1 MSAQESAAQAQLRV
15 EAISGFLRDGVS
27 IFPRVATSEILQSVI
42 QSFASATGRPGQRSF
57 ELTPS
62 VRRLVARDGLL
73 GELASELVNRETKPV
88 RVLFFDKTP
97 ESNWA
102 VPWHQDRVI
111 AVKERVEARGF
122 NIWSLKDG
130 VVHVEPPVTLLEN
143 MLTLRLF
150 LDPCDDDNGPLEVA
164 CETHLHG
171 RIPSQNVVTVAR
183 QSRRFVAVGGAGD
196 VLAMRLLSLHKSER
210 AVKPLRRRVLH
221 IDFAAED
228 PPKPLRWAVEV

>member
-1 MSAQESAAQAQLRV
+1 MPAQESSAQAQLRV
-15 EAISGFLRDGVS
+15 EAKSGFLRDGVS
-27 IFPRVATSEILQSVI
+27 IFQRVVTTEILQSVI

-57 ELTPS
+57 ALTLS
-62 VRRLVARDGLL
+62 IRGLVAGDGLL
-73 GELASELVNRETKPV
+73 GRLASELGNRQAKPV

-102 VPWHQDRVI
+102 VPWHQDRTI
-111 AVKERVEARGF
+111 AVKERVDAAGF
-122 NIWSLKDG
+122 NVWSVKDG

-150 LDPCDDDNGPLEVA
+150 LDPCADDNGPLEAA
-164 CETHLHG
+164 CETHLRG
-171 RIPSQNVVTVAR
+171 RIPSRDVASIAH
-183 QSRRFVAVGGAGD
+183 QSRRLVAVGEAGD

-210 AVKPLRRRVLH
+210 AAKPSRRRVLH
-221 IDFAAED
+221 VDFATED

>member
-1 MSAQESAAQAQLRV
+1 MPAQESSAQAQLRV
-15 EAISGFLRDGVS
+15 EAKSGFLRDGVS
-27 IFPRVATSEILQSVI
+27 IFQRVVTTEILQSVI

-57 ELTPS
+57 ALTPS
-62 VRRLVARDGLL
+62 IRGLVAGDGLL
-73 GELASELVNRETKPV
+73 GRLASELGNRQAKPV

-102 VPWHQDRVI
+102 VPWHQDRTI
-111 AVKERVEARGF
+111 AVKERVDAAGF
-122 NIWSLKDG
+122 NVWSVKDG

-150 LDPCDDDNGPLEVA
+150 LDPCADDNGPLEVA
-164 CETHLHG
+164 CETHLRG
-171 RIPSQNVVTVAR
+171 RIPSRDVASIAH
-183 QSRRFVAVGGAGD
+183 QSRRLVAVGEAGD

-210 AVKPLRRRVLH
+210 AAKPSRRRVLH
-221 IDFAAED
+221 VDFATED